1 MPRDFYQIL
10 GIGET
15 ATQDEIK
22 KQFRKL
28 AKQYHPDRN
37 KGAKAA
43 ETKFKEI
50 SEAYDTLSDEKK
62 RAEYDTLR
70 KYGAFSGQGGQ
81 GGQPGFDP
89 SQFGR
94 SRHGNEPGGTGFGDG
109 DNWEEILAQF
119 FGGETPFAGG
129 TQRRRRGG
137 RQQQMPGRDVEAE
150 LMIPFMEAVNGTTRV
165 IQVGSKKLNIRI
177 PAGIDEAGRI
187 RLAGQGEPGP
197 FGGPSGD
204 LLITVH
210 VAPDPHFT
218 RKGNDIYSAV
228 EIPFTEAILGTKR
241 SVRTL
246 TKTVT
251 LSIPPG
257 TQPGAMLRLKGQ
269 GISANGAV
277 GDQYVEVKVSIPK
290 NLTVKQKK
298 MIEEWEG

>member
-10 GIGET
+10 GVGET
-15 ATQDEIK
+15 ASQDEIK

-37 KGAKAA
+37 KGDKAA
-43 ETKFKEI
+43 EAKFKEI

-62 RAEYDTLR
+62 RSEYDTLR
-70 KYGAFSGQGGQ
+70 KYGAFGGQ

-94 SRHGNEPGGTGFGDG
+94 GGQTGFGGG
-109 DNWEEILAQF
+109 DNWEEILSQF
-119 FGGETPFAGG
+119 FGGESPFSGG
-129 TQRRRRGG
+129 GSRSRRRTA
-137 RQQQMPGRDVEAE
+137 RQSQMPGRDVEAE
-150 LMIPFMEAVNGTTRV
+150 LSISFMDAVSGTTRV
-165 IQVGSKKLNIRI
+165 IQVGPKKLNVRI
-177 PAGIDEAGRI
+177 PAGIDEGGRI
-187 RLAGQGEPGP
+187 RLAGQGEPGA
-197 FGGPSGD
+197 FGGPNGD

-210 VAPDPHFT
+210 VSPDAHFT
-218 RKGNDIYSAV
+218 RKGNDIYSTV
-228 EIPFTEAILGTKR
+228 EIPFTQAILGTKVP
-241 SVRTL
+241 VRTL
-246 TKTVT
+246 SKTVT

-269 GISANGAV
+269 GISANGTV
-277 GDQYVEVKVSIPK
+277 GDQYVEVKVSIPS